1 MAASRYADLRLY
13 GRLLC
18 QSRPYWL
25 YILVLFLLSLLSTPL
40 ALLTPLPLKI
50 VVDSVIGSQ
59 PMPRPMEL
67 ILSAVATNTST
78 SRLVLAAVLLIAI
91 PLFNELLGA
100 AGSLLRTYT
109 GEKLVMDFR
118 THLFGHVQR
127 LSLSY
132 HDMRGTSDSVYRI
145 QYDAPAIV
153 YIVIDGVG
161 PFITSILTLAGMIYI
176 TVRLDWQLALIALAV
191 SPAFILFGRS
201 YRLRLRKQSRELKKF
216 DSFSLSVVQEAL
228 AAIRVVKAF
237 GREER
242 EQERFV
248 KHSSA
253 GIRARLRMTLI
264 ESGFGILLSL
274 TTIVGTAAVVLIG
287 TVHVKSGALTLGAL
301 LLIMGYLSQLY
312 IPLTTISK
320 RVVSMQSHLASAE
333 RAFALL
339 DEEPDVPERPNARS
353 LARASG
359 AVSFRSVSFGYDTGR
374 PVLQDVSLE
383 VNAGTRVGIAGRTGA
398 GKTTL
403 VALLTRFYD
412 PTAGR
417 ILLDGI
423 DLRDYRLADLR
434 NQYSIVLQEPV
445 LFSTS
450 IAENIAYAR
459 PTATDEEI
467 VEAAKAA
474 NAHDFIIS
482 LPQGYESQVGERGMQ
497 LSGGERQRISL
508 ARAFLKDAPVLI
520 LDEPTSS
527 VDLKTEAVILEALER
542 LVRGRTT
549 FMIAH
554 RLSTLANC
562 SVLLEIEDGRL
573 VKQQVGSTAD

>member
-25 YILVLFLLSLLSTPL
+25 YILALFLLSLLSTPL

-132 HDMRGTSDSVYRI
+132 HDVRGTSDSVYRI

-287 TVHVKSGALTLGAL
+287 TVHVKSGALTLGEL

-312 IPLTTISK
+312 TPLTTISK

-339 DEEPDVPERPNARS
+339 DEKPDVPERPNARS

-482 LPQGYESQVGERGMQ
+482 LPQGYETQVGERGMQ

>member
-287 TVHVKSGALTLGAL
+287 TVHVKSGALTLGEL

-339 DEEPDVPERPNARS
+339 DEEPDVFERLNARS

>member
-1 MAASRYADLRLY
+1 
-13 GRLLC
+13 
-18 QSRPYWL
+18 
-25 YILVLFLLSLLSTPL
+25 
-40 ALLTPLPLKI
+40 
-50 VVDSVIGSQ
+50 
-59 PMPRPMEL
+59 MEL

-132 HDMRGTSDSVYRI
+132 HDVRGTSDSVYRI

-242 EQERFV
+242 EQARFV

-287 TVHVKSGALTLGAL
+287 TVHVKSGALTLGEL

-312 IPLTTISK
+312 TPLTTISK

-339 DEEPDVPERPNARS
+339 DEEPDVPERLNARS